1 MIADELEKLTWERID
16 DYYRH
21 RLHKLETLNL
31 SYLLADMNPYLL
43 CIEAT
48 LNVPLFIERMLRN
61 HMYAF
66 EQAIFS
72 ELFVE
77 LCEHFEGDPDFYL
90 KPIRS
95 MRDYPASQRTIYEK
109 EWDKAVNRF
118 EREFL
123 NDFAN
128 SDGSIDWE
136 KLVRF
141 NSGKGKIGD

>member
-1 MIADELEKLTWERID
+1 MIANELEKLICDRID

-21 RLHKLETLNL
+21 RLQKLETLSL
-31 SYLLADMNPYLL
+31 SYLIADMNPYLL
-43 CIEAT
+43 YIEGT
-48 LNVPLFIERMLRN
+48 QNVPLLIERVLRN
-61 HMYAF
+61 HMDAF

-72 ELFVE
+72 ELFEE
-77 LCEHFEGDPDFYL
+77 LCKHFECDPDFYL
-90 KPIRS
+90 KMIS
-95 MRDYPASQRTIYEK
+95 AMNDYPAIQRTIYEK

-123 NDFAN
+123 NDFAK

-141 NSGKGKIGD
+141 NSVR